1 MIDHFSEH
9 YEFDEN
15 GLPRRKKKRVA
26 RDREHIHFPVTVMDA
41 MQALG
46 FRRTF
51 SDGSPDFTSPFKPG
65 YRFADTNDEA
75 RIAADR
81 AYEARR
87 ERMENAWRTKG
98 DVKAEDNRDTAPP
111 CTRTLDELREA
122 AEASYAE
129 KCRRLQSAWR
139 NRDGA

>member
-9 YEFDEN
+9 YEWDEN
-15 GLPRRKKKRVA
+15 GMPRKKKRVA

-46 FRRTF
+46 FRSTF
-51 SDGSPDFTSPFKPG
+51 SDGSPDHTSPFKPG

-98 DVKAEDNRDTAPP
+98 DVKAADGGDTAPP
-111 CTRTLDELREA
+111 LRRTLDQLRTL
-122 AEASYAE
+122 AE
-129 KCRRLQSAWR
+129 KAWDDRNERMRNAWR
-139 NRDGA
+139 QR